1 MKKLL
6 FVDVDGTLSSPCYK
20 VDGKFQIGM
29 SGEQWQEYCKA
40 HGEDTYEYCRPV
52 PVVKEY
58 IEAAKADGA
67 TLFVLSTTSSP
78 EEIKAKRKF
87 VGQHYPGLFEEVIGV
102 EHDNQKVDYILEKAQ
117 ELGVAAVNCELIED
131 TYHILLQAVTTGIQ
145 CTHLST
151 ILTGI
156 NQ

>member
-20 VDGKFQIGM
+20 VDEKFQIGM
-29 SGEQWQEYCKA
+29 SGEQWEEYCKV

-58 IEAAKADGA
+58 IEAAKANGA
-67 TLFVLSTTSSP
+67 MLFVLTTTCSQD
-78 EEIKAKRKF
+78 EIKAKRKF
-87 VGQHYPGLFEEVIGV
+87 VNQHYAGLFEEVIGV

-131 TYHILLQAVTTGIQ
+131 TYNILLQAITTGIQ